1 MPNGHPLVSKACP
14 PLAPKACPQHSVPER
29 WLCCQHPQR
38 GDRAVNRYVYGIV
51 EASDALEFE
60 TDAVAGA
67 STVYPI
73 RHRRHAAL
81 VSDIETTDL
90 ERTDEDS
97 RRHDEVLR
105 EAMEREGGRA
115 IVPMRF
121 GMIFESDRALKNV
134 LRGGRAAFRRTMAEI
149 DGRVELGVKLVRDAD
164 AIVDREAVDED
175 VAERLEEIAVDAVE
189 NDLFSDRLVYNGTYL
204 VEEDDRE
211 RFADAVDAI
220 DEAYEELTVR
230 YTGPF
235 APYSFVDIEIG
246 AQ

>member
-1 MPNGHPLVSKACP
+1 
-14 PLAPKACPQHSVPER
+14 
-29 WLCCQHPQR
+29 
-38 GDRAVNRYVYGIV
+38 VNRYVYGIV
-51 EASDALEFE
+51 EAGDALEFE

-81 VSDIETTDL
+81 VSNIETGEI

-97 RRHDEVLR
+97 RRHDQVLR
-105 EAMEREGGRA
+105 EAMEREGGRS

-121 GMIFESDRALKNV
+121 GMIFKSDRALKNV
-134 LRGGRAAFRRTMAEI
+134 LRGGRAAFRRTMREI
-149 DGRVELGVKLVRDAD
+149 EGRVELGVKLVRDAD
-164 AIVDREAVDED
+164 ATVDREMVATD
-175 VAERLEEIAVDAVE
+175 VAEELESIAVDTLE
-189 NDLFSDRLVYNGTYL
+189 NDLFSDRLVYNGTFL
-204 VEEDDRE
+204 VEEADRE
-211 RFADAVDAI
+211 RFASAVDAI
-220 DEAYEELTVR
+220 DVRYEELTLR